1 MSKHLKQWVAASWY
15 NWSEMRGQNTDCERE
30 PQINY
35 NEWMNAKWCVNISE
49 GAGLS
54 KTASYF
60 LLWKTDLLARISLTI
75 MPTLTNIIR

>member
-1 MSKHLKQWVAASWY
+1 MSKHLNQWVAAIWY
-15 NWSEMRGQNTDCERE
+15 NWFEMRGQNCERE

-35 NEWMNAKWCVNISE
+35 IEWMNAKWCINISA

-60 LLWKTDLLARISLTI
+60 LLWKKDLLARISLTI
-75 MPTLTNIIR
+75 MPTLTNIIH

>member
-1 MSKHLKQWVAASWY
+1 
-15 NWSEMRGQNTDCERE
+15 
-30 PQINY
+30 
-35 NEWMNAKWCVNISE
+35 MNAKWCI
-49 GAGLS
+49 GLS